1 MKTKRVRRN
10 IIMPCN
16 LLPANKYEKK
26 NKNIKSKPSSHKVE
40 RSQSLEESD
49 SDSEIV
55 IAYPKVLY
63 PKEAQHSKK
72 SDFHHLNREGQGS
85 DSSDNISEPLS
96 TTGQI
101 ESENDAHHESIP
113 SRSTRIGSKRK
124 IFAYDQL
131 GKNPSL
137 I

>member
-1 MKTKRVRRN
+1 MKTKRVHRN

-16 LLPANKYEKK
+16 LLPANEYEKK

-40 RSQSLEESD
+40 RSQSVEESD
-49 SDSEIV
+49 SDSGIV

-63 PKEAQHSKK
+63 PKEAQHSQK

-96 TTGQI
+96 TTGQT
-101 ESENDAHHESIP
+101 ESENDDAHESIP
-113 SRSTRIGSKRK
+113 S
-124 IFAYDQL
+124 
-131 GKNPSL
+131 
-137 I
+137 